1 MSGPA
6 TDARQPGPAASP
18 EDTSEALPIPPGSQA
33 RKFPAWLRQHRGL
46 TAAGIVVAAALA
58 LVVGTQLAPKGDTIP
73 LSVHNAG
80 PDGARALGEI
90 LGRHGVSV
98 RTPARFD
105 AALDDLRS
113 GSSPTLLLYDRNG
126 ILGAPQLAALISA
139 ADKVV
144 VVSPRLET
152 LTALDSGIRQAGVV
166 PDGFPVLEPG
176 CAQPDA
182 EAAGQVTG
190 QGGFVY
196 DGGTSC
202 YRVAGTAGMLAVS
215 SDGRLA
221 VLGNRAVLGNDKL
234 DELGNAAL
242 AVRMLGASPDLVWYL
257 PSLEDVAVTG
267 PGKTLDDLAP
277 DWARFLGPWLLLVAL
292 AAVLWRGRRHGPLVF
307 EPLPVVVKAVETAE
321 GRARLY
327 QDSRSIGQARD
338 NLRAGLLVRLSAKLR
353 LGPGATAEDTITAA
367 ARFLG
372 TDATAIRKLVNEH
385 PATEARLVAWSQAL
399 DTLEKEVMT
408 R

>member
-1 MSGPA
+1 M
-6 TDARQPGPAASP
+6 
-18 EDTSEALPIPPGSQA
+18 I
-33 RKFPAWLRQHRGL
+33 
-46 TAAGIVVAAALA
+46 
-58 LVVGTQLAPKGDTIP
+58 GTQLAPKGDTVP
-73 LSVHNAG
+73 LSVHNAR
-80 PDGARALGEI
+80 PDGARALAEI
-90 LGRHGVSV
+90 LGRHGVTV
-98 RTPARFD
+98 HTPARFD

-113 GSSPTLLLYDRNG
+113 SSSTLLLYDRNG
-126 ILGAPQLAALISA
+126 ILGEPQVAALMAA

-152 LTALDSGIRQAGVV
+152 LAALDGGIRQAGVV

-202 YRVAGTAGMLAVS
+202 YRAAGTAGMLAVS
-215 SDGRLA
+215 GDGRLA
-221 VLGNRAVLGNDKL
+221 VLGSAAVLGNDKL

-242 AVRMLGASPDLVWYL
+242 AIRMLGASPDLVWYL
-257 PSLEDVAVTG
+257 PSLEDVAVSES
-267 PGKTLDDLAP
+267 GKTLDELAP
-277 DWARFLGPWLLLVAL
+277 GWARFLGPWLLLVAV
-292 AAVLWRGRRHGPLVF
+292 AAVVWRGRRHGPLVF

-338 NLRAGLLVRLSAKLR
+338 NLRAGLLVRLSGKLR
-353 LGPGATAEDTITAA
+353 LGPGATAEDTIAAA
-367 ARFLG
+367 ARLLG
-372 TDATAIRKLVNEH
+372 RDAAAIRTLIGER